1 VEKTFPM
8 GRSRQR
14 PALGPLSNFLALKI
28 LTARPAGKWRSTATQ
43 SRVTERADAM
53 QTEKTCAAC
62 DCKLDDSAIKVKLG
76 GKTVEVC
83 CDECARQ
90 LKEAHSSAGQ
100 Q

>member
-1 VEKTFPM
+1 MEKTFSM
-8 GRSRQR
+8 GHSRQR
-14 PALGPLSNFLALKI
+14 PDLGPLSNFLALKI
-28 LTARPAGKWRSTATQ
+28 LTARLPGRWRTTGTQ
-43 SRVTERADAM
+43 SCVTERTEAM

-62 DCKLDDSAIKVKLG
+62 DCKLDESAIKVKLG

-90 LKEAHSSAGQ
+90 LKEAHNSAGQ